1 MFVASRET
9 SSLHTC
15 MPVRTVCWFAAK
27 CDICILFS
35 LQAKGAVEESEQVVQ
50 ALVSKAEAEDVG
62 SATRIQDVASEVE
75 HLRVCVGELLVA
87 GNLDPNREAIECA
100 TADMADIQAEADRV
114 SRQQTRLRTQLVSL
128 RETSLADKARI
139 EELESVGVAVREQL
153 QVSQNDHI
161 AEVAK
166 RVELEGR
173 VARADELVAQTNLRV
188 REQQS
193 KVERLE
199 GRLNGTGQ
207 VLRVRVA
214 QANAETRAEQRKR
227 EEAESKLR
235 VVEQGRA
242 MEQSKIRALQAR
254 STHSQDQNKLLH
266 AKIKS
271 LQEQVTKVQQHIRVE
286 KFKSE
291 ELQGRMAGAD
301 EAFKKEQRKRQALKD
316 RVAEADRKIRV
327 ELTKRENAEGQ
338 LERAEREANE
348 GKLKTQAAE
357 AKANCVVCMANP
369 RSVVFTP
376 CMHLVNCGECSANCT
391 TCPVCNAT
399 VGSKINVF
407 VA

>member
-1 MFVASRET
+1 MHISQNRVLA
-9 SSLHTC
+9 C
-15 MPVRTVCWFAAK
+15 CK
-27 CDICILFS
+27 ILCVHFLL
-35 LQAKGAVEESEQVVQ
+35 LQAKRATEESQQVAQ
-50 ALVSKAEAEDVG
+50 ALISKAEADDVG
-62 SATRIQDVASEVE
+62 SVPQDVASEIE
-75 HLRVCVGELLVA
+75 HLRVCVGKLLVA
-87 GNLDPNREAIECA
+87 GNLDPNKEAIQCA
-100 TADMADIQAEADRV
+100 TADVADIQAEAGRV
-114 SRQQTRLRTQLVSL
+114 SREQARLRTQFVSL
-128 RETSLADKARI
+128 RETSQADKARI
-139 EELESVGVAVREQL
+139 KELESVGVSVREEL
-153 QVSQNDHI
+153 QVSQDNHS

-166 RVELEGR
+166 RMELEGR

-199 GRLNGTGQ
+199 GRLSGTAQ

-214 QANAETRAEQRKR
+214 QANAETRTEQRKR
-227 EEAESKLR
+227 EEVESKLR

-254 STHSQDQNKLLH
+254 STHSQEQNKLLL
-266 AKIKS
+266 AKIRG
-271 LQEQVTKVQQHIRVE
+271 LQEQVTKVQQHIRLE

-301 EAFKKEQRKRQALKD
+301 AAMKKEQRKRQVLKD

-327 ELTKRENAEGQ
+327 EQTRREDAEGQ
-338 LERAEREANE
+338 VERAERETNE
-348 GKLKTQAAE
+348 GKLKAQAAE
-357 AKANCVVCMANP
+357 AKTNCVVCMANT

-376 CMHLVNCGECSANCT
+376 CMHLVNCRECSADCT
-391 TCPVCNAT
+391 TCPVCNAS